1 MRRGLALLLAL
12 ALMALSGCA
21 IVNQA
26 VSDSA
31 NTFQLYYLTDFVQD
45 PEGSLGGDAIA
56 AVPTVIDGG
65 GDMEPLDLARAMVE
79 RLLEDPQETAGYY
92 SAAPQGTTLLGL
104 ELDGSHLT
112 VDLSGA
118 YSSLSGIFLTLADYC
133 MTLTL
138 TQVPGVKVVS
148 VTVEGQELAYR
159 DHQNFR
165 AQDVLMT
172 TADDVVGTVEATLW
186 FLGADGTTL
195 VPEQRTLELYEGDSQ
210 AQVLV
215 NALLEGPQ
223 NKELTSALPEGFGI
237 LSIWTE
243 EDICYVNLPS
253 SVCDAASG
261 DASRFTIRALVDSLC
276 SLDTVDGVQ
285 IRVDGESRARYGEV
299 DISGILQPDQ

>member
-31 NTFQLYYLTDFVQD
+31 NTFQLYYLTDFAQD

-56 AVPTVIDGG
+56 GVPTVIDGG
-65 GDMEPLDLARAMVE
+65 GDMEPLALARAMVE
-79 RLLEDPQETAGYY
+79 QLLEDPQGTEYR

-104 ELDGSHLT
+104 DLDGSHLT

-133 MTLTL
+133 LTLSL

-148 VTVEGQELAYR
+148 VTVRGQELAYR

-165 AQDVLMT
+165 AQDVLLT

-186 FLGADGTTL
+186 FLAADGTL
-195 VPEQRTLELYEGDSQ
+195 VSEQRTLELYEGDSQ

-215 NALLEGPQ
+215 EALLEGPQ
-223 NKELTSALPEGFGI
+223 DKDLVSALPEDFGI

-253 SVCDAASG
+253 AVCDTAFG
-261 DASRFTIRALVDSLC
+261 DTSRLTIRALVDSLC

-285 IRVDGESRARYGEV
+285 IRVDGESRERYGEV
-299 DISGILQPDQ
+299 DISGILQPDE